1 MALCVDFLN
10 IVLCIFIY
18 TNVPRETTLL
28 FLHTNK
34 CFNRMKFTQ
43 NEAAKKISGILTRG
57 GKDLQMSE
65 RSINENLD
73 SLMKLL
79 VNDETELDD
88 FIGKVRPIFET
99 MNNNAK
105 KDISDFANKWK
116 EEHPETEPTK
126 TIEQKPTESPE
137 MKVLMERI
145 AALEKDK
152 AESEKKASIA
162 QKRKDLAA
170 KLKEKGVTDSEWIDL
185 QFSKVNFDREID
197 MDAETADYVKLYNK
211 SRSNGSGAPAPL
223 NPSGAPANKGFMDSI
238 NAAKNLAKIERAVIE
253 PK

>member
-1 MALCVDFLN
+1 
-10 IVLCIFIY
+10 
-18 TNVPRETTLL
+18 
-28 FLHTNK
+28 
-34 CFNRMKFTQ
+34 MKFTQ
-43 NEAAKKISGILTRG
+43 NEAAKKIIGILTRG

-79 VNDETELDD
+79 MNDETELDD

-116 EEHPETEPTK
+116 EEHPENEPPK
-126 TIEQKPTESPE
+126 DSELQKQSENPE
-137 MKVLMERI
+137 MQALMERI

-170 KLKEKGVTDSEWIDL
+170 KLKEKGVSDSEWIDL
-185 QFSKVNFDREID
+185 QLSKVNFDREFD

-211 SRSNGSGAPAPL
+211 SQSNGGGAPAPL
-223 NPSGAPANKGFMDSI
+223 YPTEQLANQVFLDSL
-238 NAAKNLAKIERAVIE
+238 NKAKALAKNERAVIE
-253 PK
+253 TKQN